1 MDKKMKLIDKIYLF
15 LENRFILI
23 VMVLLFLFVSILKTI
38 SLLGYSD
45 NIVLISELNR
55 FLIKDLSEA
64 LIESDG
70 TLITLAAIFIGIY
83 FTAFTLLAT
92 LSVKSALSRL
102 EREQFTNLLRYIR
115 NAFLASFA
123 YVLFS
128 LTAGFMFDYGW
139 YFSVISLLLLTYM
152 LLSALRFGLLIYIIL
167 NRDIGFY
174 LNNVQKVEQE
184 QARFDRILHDLE
196 KYLEIEKNKQSQ
208 TRAEEISKL
217 LEHRKKKKSE
227 T

>member
-23 VMVLLFLFVSILKTI
+23 IMALLFLFVSTLKII
-38 SLLGYSD
+38 SLLGYSEY
-45 NIVLISELNR
+45 VLFIHYLNL
-55 FLIKDLSEA
+55 FLINDFSEV
-64 LIESDG
+64 LIESDS

-102 EREQFTNLLRYIR
+102 EREQFTKLLSYIR

-123 YVLFS
+123 YVVFS
-128 LTAGFMFDYGW
+128 LVANFIFGYGW
-139 YFSVISLLLLTYM
+139 SYSVISLLLLTYM

-174 LNNVQKVEQE
+174 LDNVKKVEQE
-184 QARFDRILHDLE
+184 QARLDRILHDLE
-196 KYLEIEKNKQSQ
+196 NYLENEKIKHSQSQ
-208 TRAEEISKL
+208 AEEISKL
-217 LEHRKKKKSE
+217 LEQRRKNKK
-227 T
+227 

>member
-1 MDKKMKLIDKIYLF
+1 
-15 LENRFILI
+15 
-23 VMVLLFLFVSILKTI
+23 MVLLFLFVSILKII

-45 NIVLISELNR
+45 NILLINELNL
-55 FLIKDLSEA
+55 FLINDLSEA

-102 EREQFTNLLRYIR
+102 EREQFTKLLRYIR
-115 NAFLASFA
+115 NAFLAWS
-123 YVLFS
+123 
-128 LTAGFMFDYGW
+128 
-139 YFSVISLLLLTYM
+139 FSVISLLLLTYM

-184 QARFDRILHDLE
+184 QARLDRILHDLE
-196 KYLEIEKNKQSQ
+196 KYLEIEKTKQSQ
-208 TRAEEISKL
+208 NQAEEISKL
-217 LEHRKKKKSE
+217 LEQRRKKNSE
-227 T
+227 K